1 MAELL
6 FSEGVFQQLILHR
19 QFGVHLLEPALAIVL
34 GPMADNG
41 SPSAIAFI
49 SDISEAS
56 MPPYL
61 LRQL

>member
-6 FSEGVFQQLILHR
+6 FSEGVFQQLMLHR
-19 QFGVHLLEPALAIVL
+19 QFGVHLLEPAVL
-34 GPMADNG
+34 IRHRVGFACLRL
-41 SPSAIAFI
+41 I